1 MKSHNNNMHADPK
14 HGDDLAKLI
23 VGSKV
28 FAFAKL
34 VADSAWGR

>member
-1 MKSHNNNMHADPK
+1 MHADPK
-14 HGDDLAKLI
+14 QRGDFSKLI
-23 VGSKV
+23 TGSKI